1 MTDLTPAMQQ
11 YMEFKT
17 RYNDCILFF
26 RMGDFYEMF
35 FEDAVTASK
44 VLDIALTTRNK
55 NREDSIPLCGFPCH
69 AISSYL
75 SRLIEKGFKVAICEQ
90 VEDPRQAK
98 GVVKRDV
105 VRVVTPG
112 LVVDPDNL
120 EAKENN
126 YLAALVDEGG
136 RFGLA
141 FVDISTGEF
150 RATDLDPRDILSEM
164 AGLPIRE
171 ILLPE
176 TLSDPVLERLWDR
189 HGAVCRVN
197 RFPSGYFDVR
207 EASERLASHFPSEV
221 PATLDLEN
229 RPAALC
235 AAGAVLRYMEE
246 NQLDCRGHLNRLEA
260 YGTEERLL
268 LDDTAKET
276 LEIFATIQ
284 EGKKQGSLLHVLDET
299 ATAMGGRRLRSWLH
313 YPLVDPIRIRARLVA
328 VSELLE
334 NHLLRGNLRRLLASL
349 YDLER
354 LGGRIAMEAAHARD
368 LVSLK
373 ASLELLPKIRRLLEP
388 LETPFVSAIAS
399 GMDEMTDVRDRIERA
414 LVDEPPLTLREGG
427 LIREGYDPELDEV
440 VALSQSGKAGI
451 AALEASERERTGIA
465 SLKVGFNS
473 VFGYYIEVTHANAHL
488 IPGDYVR
495 KQTLVNAERYIN
507 SALKEFEHAVMNA
520 EERRRKMEYDLFVA
534 LRHQVMGEVQRI
546 QKTATLV
553 ADLDVLSA
561 LAEVAE
567 RNRYCRPAVDDG
579 DRIDIVDGRHP
590 MVEQFMSGDRFV
602 PNDLRLD
609 RGENRFLVITGPNM
623 AGKSTFIRQAALI
636 VLMAQIGSFVP
647 AAKAHIGVA
656 DRIFTRIGASDSL
669 SRGQSTFMVEMNEV
683 ANILRNATG
692 RSLIVLDEVG
702 RGTSTFDGLSIAWAV
717 AEYLHDAETLGA
729 RTLFATHYHQLLE
742 LAATRK
748 GVKNYNIA
756 VREWGD
762 KIIFLRKI
770 MAGGASRSYGI
781 QVAQIAGLP
790 DQVIGRAKEILK
802 NLESGELDRS
812 GRPRLSRQR
821 KGVREPN
828 SFQPQLN
835 LFMTDEE
842 AIVEELRDLDPMSLS
857 PLEALNRLCAWKE
870 RLNEVTGKR

>member
-1 MTDLTPAMQQ
+1 
-11 YMEFKT
+11 
-17 RYNDCILFF
+17 
-26 RMGDFYEMF
+26 
-35 FEDAVTASK
+35 
-44 VLDIALTTRNK
+44 
-55 NREDSIPLCGFPCH
+55 
-69 AISSYL
+69 
-75 SRLIEKGFKVAICEQ
+75 VAICEQ
-90 VEDPRQAK
+90 VEDPKQAK
-98 GVVKRDV
+98 GVVKREV

-150 RATDLDPRDILSEM
+150 RVTDLDPRNILSEM

-176 TLSDPVLERLWDR
+176 TLNDPVLERLWDR
-189 HGAVCRVN
+189 RGAVCRVN
-197 RFPSGYFDVR
+197 RFPPGYFDVR
-207 EASERLASHFPSEV
+207 EAAERLAGHFPAEV
-221 PATLDLEN
+221 LAAMDMEH

-246 NQLDCRGHLNRLEA
+246 NRLDCRGHLNRLEA

-284 EGKKQGSLLHVLDET
+284 EGKRQGSLLHVLDET
-299 ATAMGGRRLRSWLH
+299 VTAMGGRRLRSWLH
-313 YPLVDPIRIRARLVA
+313 SPLVDPVRIRARLAA

-334 NHLLRGNLRRLLASL
+334 NHLLRGNLRRLLASV

-368 LVSLK
+368 LSSLK
-373 ASLELLPKIRRLLEP
+373 ASLELLPGIRRLVEP
-388 LETPFVSAIAS
+388 LETPFISAIAA
-399 GMDEMTDVRDRIERA
+399 GMDEMADVRERIERS
-414 LVDEPPLTLREGG
+414 LVDEPPLTIREGG

-440 VALSQSGKAGI
+440 IARSRNGKAGI
-451 AALEASERERTGIA
+451 AALEAAERERTGIA
-465 SLKVGFNS
+465 SLKVGFNN
-473 VFGYYIEVTHANAHL
+473 VFGYYIEVSHANAHL
-488 IPGDYVR
+488 VPGDYVR

-520 EERRRKMEYDLFVA
+520 EEKRRQMEYDLFGSQ
-534 LRHQVMGEVQRI
+534 RRQIMKEVQRI
-546 QKTATLV
+546 QKTAALV

-567 RNRYCRPAVDDG
+567 RYRYCRPTVDDS
-579 DRIDIVDGRHP
+579 DRIDVVDGRHP
-590 MVEQFMSGDRFV
+590 MVERFMSGDRFV

-647 AAKAHIGVA
+647 AASAHIGVA

-692 RSLIVLDEVG
+692 RSIIVLDEVG

-717 AEYLHDAETLGA
+717 AEYIQDSETLGA

-762 KIIFLRKI
+762 RIIFLRKI

-790 DQVIGRAKEILK
+790 DSVIGRAKEILK

-821 KGVREPN
+821 KGVREPAL
-828 SFQPQLN
+828 FQPQLN

-842 AIVEELRDLDPMSLS
+842 AILEELRDLDIMSLS
-857 PLEALNRLCAWKE
+857 PSRP
-870 RLNEVTGKR
+870 